1 MPRLRKCTIR
11 NCELRNDP
19 KNTPEKRSARVL
31 GEIPTLTHGTREKF
45 GTQPGDFRTEDGF
58 RVLKRVLHSGGTS
71 VTCKPLPTV
80 LGSAY
85 ADGGVGE
92 SPSRFKTHP
101 VWIRFDFMDW

>member
-1 MPRLRKCTIR
+1 MPQLRKCTIR

-31 GEIPTLTHGTREKF
+31 VEIPTLTHGRERNGGTR
-45 GTQPGDFRTEDGF
+45 PGDFRTEDGF
-58 RVLKRVLHSGGTS
+58 DVLNEFCTGGGTS